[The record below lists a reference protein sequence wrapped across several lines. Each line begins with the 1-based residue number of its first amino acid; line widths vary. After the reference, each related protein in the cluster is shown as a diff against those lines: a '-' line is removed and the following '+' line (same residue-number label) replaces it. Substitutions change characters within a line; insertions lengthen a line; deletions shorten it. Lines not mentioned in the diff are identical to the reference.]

1 VSARAAVAFGAA
13 IAATALALDARLA
26 AQQLRS
32 PPPELPAD
40 WAERDL
46 EGKWVA
52 YRRDCEAHV
61 SDADRRTNWGRLL
74 GERGEFELLEWI
86 GIYEGWRYAGGP
98 LAARNAPSLFRVA
111 LWNLAAYD
119 SHNKDNARKV
129 LESRANAVLGW
140 LDKYPE
146 ARRGRGAELVEKLR
160 ASGEPAD
167 PGAQL
172 PPLDPVQFLVPQL
185 DAPAELAEFGDRKT
199 AEPGVRY
206 VHQVVRALDGL
217 LVWGEVSDMHVPKV
231 LALAHHGELA
241 VRTAAWSTLT
251 KMPGELLPVEPLV
264 AAADG
269 ESEPAS
275 RRLATLAMSYSAH
288 PRAAF
293 ETLRIAADAR
303 HAGSDVALLRLGEL
317 ADPYLLALM
326 QELQTA
332 AGGRDAVAAAVDKT
346 QRRLAGLQLADVPQT
361 AMTWVERVAWLRATG
376 DPRAA
381 RATAV
386 LGQAL
391 RDRLPGDALRDALLP
406 QTKGP
411 LRAQFRG
418 DERAK
423 MEEALKSFLR
433 ELGVK

>member
-1 VSARAAVAFGAA
+1 MAIGAA
-13 IAATALALDARLA
+13 IAAAALALDARLA
-26 AQQLRS
+26 AQQPRS
-32 PPPELPAD
+32 APPELPAD
-40 WAERDL
+40 WAQRDL

-61 SDADRRTNWGRLL
+61 SDPDRRENWGRLL
-74 GERGEFELLEWI
+74 GERGELQLLEWI
-86 GIYEGWRYAGGP
+86 GIYEGWRFAGEP

-129 LESRANAVLGW
+129 LAARANAVLGW
-140 LDKYPE
+140 LDKFPE
-146 ARRGRGAELVEKLR
+146 AGRGRGAEFFEKLR
-160 ASGEPAD
+160 SNGEPAD
-167 PGAQL
+167 PGDQL

-185 DAPAELAEFGDRKT
+185 DAPAQLAEFGERRT

-217 LVWGEVSDMHVPKV
+217 LVWGEAADMHVPKV
-231 LALAHHGELA
+231 LALAHRGELA

-269 ESEPAS
+269 ERDPAS
-275 RRLATLAMSYSAH
+275 RRLATLAMSCSAH
-288 PRAAF
+288 PRAVF
-293 ETLRIAADAR
+293 ETLRIVADAQ

-317 ADPYLLALM
+317 ADPFVLALM

-361 AMTWVERVAWLRATG
+361 AMVWVERAAWLRATG

-381 RATAV
+381 RAAAV

-391 RDRLPGDALRDALLP
+391 RDRLPDGALRDALAPLA
-406 QTKGP
+406 KGP

-433 ELGVK
+433 ELRVL